1 MSVAGSA
8 GPQTR
13 RMTWADDLRDRGWA
27 PRAPLAVVAG
37 ERETG
42 LAWPSGS
49 TAVAAGLVEVVTDLT
64 PLQPRWTWWS
74 ARGTAG
80 PLVTAGVHVRA
91 CWDLGAV
98 GRLLHGL
105 RRDDPAAV
113 WAAAGDLPEP
123 PRLSPG
129 GTDLFDLDAP
139 DGAPLQPDGQ
149 LSREWLRGSWA
160 EHPQRWAELALQAQA
175 AQEALLRSVP
185 DPRARPGATPLAVLT
200 AWSESAAA
208 LLAVELEHDG
218 LPLDR
223 AVVEAL
229 LTELLGPRPADE
241 AEAARRTRER
251 DADVLRRFAGPPVDL
266 RSPAQVKELL
276 ARAGF
281 DLPDTRSW
289 RLEPHATTSPAVA
302 ALLRWRKAER
312 TATTYGWSWLDRT
325 VGADGRLRGAW
336 RASDGASGRMTAS
349 AGLHNLPAELRP
361 AVRAEPGHVL
371 VRADLGQV
379 EPRVLAAVSG
389 DTGLAR
395 AAQEDDLYA
404 PVAAALRCDRPT
416 AKVAVLAAMYGQ
428 TSGTAGAA
436 LRDMDRAY
444 PTAMAH
450 LRAAEAAGVRGE
462 DLRTYGGRLLRLSG
476 SRTAGE
482 PLGEHVAV
490 PSGAGRFARNAVVQG
505 AAAELFKAWAATVR
519 DGLVALDGRI
529 VLCLHDELLLHVPAG
544 AADDAA
550 ALLSDALRST
560 ASWWAGGS
568 PVRFVADVSVAPT
581 WASAHG

>member
-1 MSVAGSA
+1 VAG
-8 GPQTR
+8 
-13 RMTWADDLRDRGWA
+13 
-27 PRAPLAVVAG
+27 
-37 ERETG
+37 
-42 LAWPSGS
+42 
-49 TAVAAGLVEVVTDLT
+49 GLVEVVGALV
-64 PLQPRWTWWS
+64 PLEPRWTWWS

-80 PLVTAGVHVRA
+80 PLVAAGVHVRT

-98 GRLLHGL
+98 ARLAHGL

-113 WAAAGDLPEP
+113 WAAAQGLPEP

-139 DGAPLQPDGQ
+139 DGAPVQPDGQ
-149 LSREWLRGSWA
+149 LSREWLRGAWA
-160 EHPQRWAELALQAQA
+160 DDPQRWAELALQVQA
-175 AQEALLRSVP
+175 AQEALLRGLP
-185 DPRARPGATPLAVLT
+185 DPRALPGPGARAGTAPLAVLT

-208 LLAVELEHDG
+208 LLSVELEHVG

-229 LTELLGPRPADE
+229 LTDVVGPRPADE
-241 AEAARRTRER
+241 GAAARQSAAR
-251 DADVLRRFAGPPVDL
+251 DAEVLRRFPGPAVDL

-289 RLEPHATTSPAVA
+289 RLEPHAATSPAVA

-312 TATTYGWSWLDRT
+312 TSTTYGWSWLDRT
-325 VGADGRLRGAW
+325 VGPDGRLRGAW

-436 LRDMDRAY
+436 LRDLDRAY

-476 SRTAGE
+476 ARAPGE
-482 PLGEHVAV
+482 PVGEHVAV
-490 PSGAGRFARNAVVQG
+490 PAGAGRFARNAVVQG

-519 DGLVALDGRI
+519 DGLVALDTGSGQGRI
-529 VLCLHDELLLHVPAG
+529 VLCLHDELLLHVPAE

-550 ALLSDALRST
+550 ALLTGALRST
-560 ASWWAGGS
+560 ASWWAAGS
-568 PVRFVADVSVAPT
+568 PVRFVAEVSVAPT
-581 WASAHG
+581 WASAH

>member
-1 MSVAGSA
+1 
-8 GPQTR
+8 
-13 RMTWADDLRDRGWA
+13 MTVADDLRARGWV
-27 PRAPLAVVAG
+27 PRAALAVVAG
-37 ERETG
+37 ARGVG
-42 LAWPSGS
+42 LAWVGGS
-49 TAVAAGLVEVVTDLT
+49 TRLAADLVEVVTALA
-64 PLQPRWTWWS
+64 PLEPRWTWWS
-74 ARGTAG
+74 AHGTAA
-80 PLVTAGVHVRA
+80 PLVRSGVHVRT

-98 GRLLHGL
+98 GRLAFGL

-113 WAAAGDLPEP
+113 WAAARGLPEP
-123 PRLSPG
+123 ARLSPG
-129 GTDLFDLDAP
+129 GSDLLDLDAP
-139 DGAPLQPDGQ
+139 DGAPLRPDGQ
-149 LSREWLRGSWA
+149 LSREWLRDLWA
-160 EHPQRWAELALQAQA
+160 DDPQRWAELALQVQA
-175 AQEALLRSVP
+175 AQEARLRAVP
-185 DPRARPGATPLAVLT
+185 DPRARPGAVPLAVLT

-229 LTELLGPRPADE
+229 LTDLLGPRPRDGAD
-241 AEAARRTRER
+241 AARRAAER
-251 DADVLRRFAGPPVDL
+251 DAEVLRRFPGPPVDL
-266 RSPAQVKELL
+266 RSPAQVKALL
-276 ARAGF
+276 AKVGL

-289 RLEPHATTSPAVA
+289 RLEPHAATSPAVA
-302 ALLRWRKAER
+302 ALLRWRRAER

-325 VGADGRLRGAW
+325 VGPDGRLRGSW
-336 RASDGASGRMTAS
+336 RAADGASGRMTAS
-349 AGLHNLPAELRP
+349 AGLHNLPAELRQ
-361 AVRAEPGHVL
+361 AVRAEPGHLL

-436 LRDMDRAY
+436 LRDLDRAY
-444 PTAMAH
+444 PTAMAV

-476 SRTAGE
+476 SRAQAE
-482 PLGEHVAV
+482 PLGEHAAL
-490 PSGAGRFARNAVVQG
+490 PAGAGRFARNAVVQG

-529 VLCLHDELLLHVPAG
+529 VLCLHDELLLHVPVEAAG
-544 AADDAA
+544 AAA
-550 ALLSDALRST
+550 ALLTDALRST
-560 ASWWAGGS
+560 ASWWAAGS